1 MLASNNRGWRH
12 IQFYT
17 TDDQDDVI
25 THLSKLHNVR
35 DITVSVPPSYTP
47 AKKKMSDMK
56 QLYSSTLLQR
66 QVADNDFT
74 STTRKDEPPIR
85 HDCR

>member
-56 QLYSSTLLQR
+56 QLAIIYSIALTAMAIVFIYI
-66 QVADNDFT
+66 VA
-74 STTRKDEPPIR
+74 TTGGR
-85 HDCR
+85 